1 MIEYLYWIVF
11 LVFSF
16 AIIMYIICGES
27 SSDKL
32 KQPKYR
38 LDKEGYLQFYYR
50 RFNRW
55 EYFPIWNDNNE
66 QRYVKVF
73 DRIRNLEYTLSYIG
87 PGRAKI
93 NFKYIF
99 DDDVKITK
107 DFITDYFR
115 NTYPEFKN
123 SEQLWSLHK
132 LYINKENSILNNM
145 VSDYTFDAHKIN
157 ETSN

>member
-1 MIEYLYWIVF
+1 MIELYWIVF

-16 AIIMYIICGES
+16 SIIMYIILNETL
-27 SSDKL
+27 SDKL
-32 KQPKYR
+32 KPKYR

-50 RFNRW
+50 RFNHW

-66 QRYVKVF
+66 QRYIKVF

-99 DDDVKITK
+99 DDDVKIAK

-115 NTYPEFKN
+115 NTYP
-123 SEQLWSLHK
+123 
-132 LYINKENSILNNM
+132 
-145 VSDYTFDAHKIN
+145 
-157 ETSN
+157 